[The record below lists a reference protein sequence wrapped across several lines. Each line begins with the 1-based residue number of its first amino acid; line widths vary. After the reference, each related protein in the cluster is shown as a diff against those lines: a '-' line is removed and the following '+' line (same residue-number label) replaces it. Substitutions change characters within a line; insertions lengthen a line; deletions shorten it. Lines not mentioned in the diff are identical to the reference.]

1 MKEKLLYIIWGC
13 MAVLCIG
20 LGTLDAEELL
30 LRIPMMVLA
39 VMFFLPAGILL
50 YDAFAAGNRKGI
62 LRLRIISLTSLA
74 LTLVTL
80 VAFMLTSAAGNAA
93 ADVLYDVLIV
103 VSCPMVCGYY
113 WLIGMFLWAC
123 LLSATFIKPNQK

>member
-1 MKEKLLYIIWGC
+1 MKKTLLYIIWGC

-20 LGTLDAEELL
+20 LGTLETAELL
-30 LRIPMMVLA
+30 IQIPLMVLA

-50 YDAFAAGNRKGI
+50 YDAFATGNRKGI
-62 LRLRIISLTSLA
+62 LRLRWISLASLA
-74 LTLVTL
+74 LTAATL

-93 ADVLYDVLIV
+93 AEVLYDILIV
-103 VSCPMVCGYY
+103 VSCPMICGYY
-113 WLIGMFLWAC
+113 WLISLFLWAC